1 MYKSHRPITN
11 KRRFSGVFLWGRV
24 EDQLRRHRNDDD
36 DEEWS
41 KLRVRAGPRQLE
53 KSLKRRR
60 RRRRRDAR
68 DEAMRVEGK
77 FKNDDQLIRRRR
89 RRRKQ
94 PHDES
99 TAH

>member
-1 MYKSHRPITN
+1 M
-11 KRRFSGVFLWGRV
+11 FLWGRV

-53 KSLKRRR
+53 KSLKRRKRR

-99 TAH
+99 TAHEMFN